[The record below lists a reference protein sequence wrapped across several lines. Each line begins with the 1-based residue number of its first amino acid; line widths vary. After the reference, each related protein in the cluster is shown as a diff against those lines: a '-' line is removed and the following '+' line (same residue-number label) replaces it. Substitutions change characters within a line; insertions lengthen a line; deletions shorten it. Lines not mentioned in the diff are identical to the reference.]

1 MYEGPM
7 NQIHNQPKPAA
18 AEEYSADDLAAFFG
32 LEYMSLRETLSEDAV
47 RFGNLDANTYASLG
61 MDPRHTTL
69 TQRVFV
75 VNHLLLGIWDEPYKA
90 AASFMREP
98 APMTPE
104 DVSRVRKWYREF
116 LEFDLVEE
124 VPVANG
130 LTCVLLKKP
139 MDGRDRLALGWYL
152 RSLD

>member
-7 NQIHNQPKPAA
+7 NQIQNLPSSSAQD
-18 AEEYSADDLAAFFG
+18 YSADDLATFLG
-32 LEYMSLRETLSEDAV
+32 LEYMSIRDSLSEDAV
-47 RFGNLDANTYASLG
+47 RFGNLDAMTYASLG
-61 MDPRHTTL
+61 MDPRHTSL
-69 TQRVFV
+69 AQRVFV
-75 VNHLLLGIWDEPYKA
+75 VNHLLLGIWDHPFKA

-98 APMTPE
+98 EPMNAQE
-104 DVSRVRKWYREF
+104 ESLVRKWYGEF

-124 VPVANG
+124 VPLGNG

-139 MDGRDRLALGWYL
+139 MDARDRLALGWYL